1 MAVGA
6 GELGEEEAKE
16 FADTKKELAKTI
28 AALRAVSEE
37 NETLKRKI
45 ATLEGRDSYV

>member
-16 FADTKKELAKTI
+16 FASTKKELAKTR
-28 AALRAVSEE
+28 AALSTVSEE

-45 ATLEGRDSYV
+45 AALEGRDSYA